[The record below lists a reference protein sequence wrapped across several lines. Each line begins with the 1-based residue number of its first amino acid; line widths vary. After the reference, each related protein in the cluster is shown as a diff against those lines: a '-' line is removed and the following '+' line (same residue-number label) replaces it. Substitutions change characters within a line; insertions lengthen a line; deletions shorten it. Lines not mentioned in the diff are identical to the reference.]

1 MTTSLPTFVGIV
13 LGFAAIGTS
22 YHYWR
27 TRPYS
32 DWGWNEPNWVRPIP
46 QIPSSLLQFLT
57 PSLAVRFH
65 AARRFG
71 RWYYGSYTIQS
82 PPYCLHFHRN
92 LRYGWVFYRRNT
104 NWLVF
109 DKRGRILRTNNLPIR
124 FALQRMCH
132 RLVMRT
138 RCRIQC
144 RLDLD
149 RYLVPDLVNITASY
163 I

>member
-13 LGFAAIGTS
+13 LGIAAIGTC
-22 YHYWR
+22 YDYWR
-27 TRPYS
+27 TGPYYL
-32 DWGWNEPNWVRPIP
+32 DWREPSWFRPIP
-46 QIPSSLLQFLT
+46 QIPSSLLQFL
-57 PSLAVRFH
+57 PAALAVRLH

-71 RWYYGSYTIQS
+71 RWYYGSYTIHS
-82 PPYCLHFHRN
+82 PPYCLHFHRD
-92 LRYGWVFYRRNT
+92 LRCCWVFYRRNT

-124 FALQRMCH
+124 FALQRMCR